1 MFESDRIFSCRNPD
15 TGLMD
20 WFFSARDGIYG
31 PYSSKEHATEDLK
44 DFIQHYIKTGD
55 DGGRTKSE
63 PGRLSIM
70 PNECSKVAKQY
81 DPLKKKKGI
90 ESL

>member
-31 PYSSKEHATEDLK
+31 PYSSKEHATKELK
-44 DFIQHYIKTGD
+44 ELIQHYIEAGD
-55 DGGRTKSE
+55 DGGRTKPE
-63 PGRLSIM
+63 PDRLSIM

-90 ESL
+90 ESS